1 VFLGGEIRVL
11 VLIWD
16 CSFGVIEE
24 KKEEKQIREREREY
38 LRPCGTGMC
47 QGEK

>member
-24 KKEEKQIREREREY
+24 KKEEKQIRERERERVFET
-38 LRPCGTGMC
+38 LWDWDVSG
-47 QGEK
+47 